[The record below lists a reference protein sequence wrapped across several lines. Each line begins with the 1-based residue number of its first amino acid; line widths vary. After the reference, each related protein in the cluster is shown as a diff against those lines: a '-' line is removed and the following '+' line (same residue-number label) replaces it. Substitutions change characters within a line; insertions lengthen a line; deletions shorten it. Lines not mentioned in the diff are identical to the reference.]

1 MLAETVYRSED
12 VDAADRF
19 DLWRELM
26 SDTHAPMDLTSE
38 HAVDFTAHVRC
49 IQLGPVSVWP
59 ATFRP
64 VTWRRTPKLIR
75 QSDPETYH
83 ISLVLQGTAEVSWGE
98 RRRSLAQYDLHNNES
113 SHPYDIWSQGSGPE
127 SLLRTVG
134 VEVPKGLLPLPRA
147 QAERAVGL
155 PMSGREGIGA
165 LLTQFLVRLA
175 ADTDTYR
182 PGDAPRLGM
191 VLTDLFAA
199 LWAHTLEADR
209 SLQPESRRRSLLLRM
224 KAFVQQNL
232 HDPALTPRTVADAHH
247 ISLSHLHRTFQE
259 EGITVAAW
267 IRTQRLE
274 RICRDLANADLIAVP
289 IHAVAA
295 RWGFLRPAEFS
306 RAFRAAHGISPRDY
320 RHQALRVGGLM
331 SRGETEC

>member
-12 VDAADRF
+12 VQASDRF

-38 HAVDFTAHVRC
+38 QAVDFTAQVRC

-59 ATFRP
+59 ATFGP
-64 VTWRRTPKLIR
+64 LIWRRTPKLIR
-75 QSDPETYH
+75 QSDPENYH
-83 ISLVLQGTAEVSWGE
+83 LSLVLQGTHGCSWGE
-98 RRRSLAQYDLHNNES
+98 HQRSYVAYDLHNNES
-113 SHPYDIWSQGSGPE
+113 SRPYEIWSQGTGPAFL
-127 SLLRTVG
+127 SRSIG
-134 VEVPKGLLPLPRA
+134 VEVPKDVLPLPRGR
-147 QAERAVGL
+147 AECAVGL

-165 LLTQFLVRLA
+165 LLAQFLVRLA
-175 ADTDTYR
+175 AEADTYQ

-199 LWAHTLEADR
+199 VWAHTLEAEG
-209 SLQPESRRRSLLLRM
+209 SLQPESRRRTLLLGM
-224 KAFVQQNL
+224 KTFIQQNL
-232 HDPALTPRTVADAHH
+232 HDPALSPRTVADAHH

-259 EGITVAAW
+259 DGITVAAW
-267 IRTQRLE
+267 IRSRRLE

-295 RWGFLRPAEFS
+295 RWGFPRPAEFS
-306 RAFRAAHGISPRDY
+306 RAFRAAHGISPRDF
-320 RHQALRVGGLM
+320 RHQALRAGVLRR
-331 SRGETEC
+331 SDEDVR